1 MAVSEW
7 GDQFLYHNNKR
18 NKMTRKVYILSNGG
32 HDYTDAARFGE
43 LVFLNIPSHLKWDIA
58 ALYDELSEKLEDA
71 KVDDLLVVSHL
82 TSHCCVATALLIEWF
97 GRVNFLI
104 YRKDKYEEKKLVV
117 NDSVVGDI
125 ND

>member
-1 MAVSEW
+1 
-7 GDQFLYHNNKR
+7 
-18 NKMTRKVYILSNGG
+18 MTRKVYILSNGG

-71 KVDDLLVVSHL
+71 KVNDLLVVSHL

-125 ND
+125 DD